1 MNFWLYRKQR
11 YSVALNKIILKNNF
25 FFFWNYRDNESALKS
40 FMYKLEEFNL
50 STIWL
55 KRGVFSSIY
64 LNNSNLKLRYLL
76 KSQSFLSYGQ
86 TSEVNFYDLV
96 KFIDNNKSKLI
107 FLGMIINNNLFVD
120 AKRFNL
126 VKDTLKNYKGSMESI
141 YRLLLQKFFVY
152 FVLNRLAVFK
162 FFYLLNYKK
171 NFTLIK

>member
-86 TSEVNFYDLV
+86 TNEVNFYDLV

>member
-1 MNFWLYRKQR
+1 
-11 YSVALNKIILKNNF
+11 
-25 FFFWNYRDNESALKS
+25 
-40 FMYKLEEFNL
+40 MYKLEEFNL

-86 TSEVNFYDLV
+86 TNEVNFYDLV